1 MLYVYGD
8 SFTYG
13 LNLPDPS
20 KSWGSVLSSK
30 MNVGFKNLAY
40 PGGSNWRICRELQNT
55 NLRKDDIVVIGWTI
69 SNRFEFG
76 KLEEPTSNDRYP
88 FANPK
93 NDIQPFFEQIVDRAS
108 DGRVRTFAQIAY
120 NTLYD
125 EEWFDN
131 MFKTMYWATRSY
143 LDRKQVKWL
152 MFDTWCPTLNIDT
165 PWKSELDNE
174 NYLYVGNNNMDCF
187 LRTMFKNVHY
197 ENGYWNELGHEKV
210 SDLLLK
216 EYEKKYNN

>member
-20 KSWGSVLSSK
+20 KSWGSVLSNK
-30 MNVGFKNLAY
+30 LNMGFKNLAY

-76 KLEEPTSNDRYP
+76 KLKEPIPNDQYP

-93 NDIQPFFEQIVDRAS
+93 NDIQPFFQQIVDRAS
-108 DGRVRTFAQIAY
+108 DERVATFAKIAY
-120 NTLYD
+120 ETLYD
-125 EEWFDN
+125 EEWFDD

-152 MFDTWCPTLNIDT
+152 MFDTWCPAIDT
-165 PWKSELDNE
+165 FWFSDIDHK
-174 NYLYVGNNNMDCF
+174 NYVYRGGNNMDQF
-187 LRTMFKNVHY
+187 LRKNFRDVHY
-197 ENGYWNELGHEKV
+197 ENGYWDENGHQKV
-210 SDLLLK
+210 ANLLYSCL
-216 EYEKKYNN
+216 